1 MTLLGN
7 TLRVRDV
14 LLRNRIVSAPMERN
28 YCSLDGTVTE
38 RYVAYL
44 RARAAGGAALVF
56 TEAAYVRADGRG
68 RTRELGVHGDHVTP
82 GLRVLADAVRAEGAL
97 LGVELNH
104 AGRVARAAVSGFAPV
119 APSAVPYLDEQPR
132 VPDTAEVAALARAY
146 GEAAA
151 RCVQAGVDV
160 LEIHAAHGY
169 LIAQFLSPRTNH
181 RDDDYGDPVRFANE
195 VIAAVRRAAPSTPLF
210 LRISAFEGVEGG
222 LDADAT
228 LELVRRMRLDL
239 VDVIDVTAGNYE
251 SGEWMVQPGEFP
263 HGVLAPYAS
272 RYRDLGKLVSV
283 AGRLSTGDA
292 AEAVLRADHADL
304 VMIGRALHADPEWP
318 QKVLSGVA
326 PRPCIACNQGC
337 IDQLHTQQPIWCVVN
352 PGTGHEWR
360 RPRRAAVRRRRVV
373 VIGGGVAGLEAA
385 RTCASRGHHVVLV
398 ESRDV
403 LGGQYRLAAQLHSRP
418 EFARL
423 LDWYAGELGKSEV
436 DIRTSTPADAA
447 LVAGLAPD
455 VVVIATGGKGFVP
468 PVPGVDLP
476 HVSDV
481 RAWLEAGQPLAGGT
495 PVTVWG
501 ADRTGLATADAIVT
515 AGHPVLLLGAQPE
528 LAPEA
533 GPREKAL
540 AVGRLQTSP
549 LAQIKLSTTVE
560 AIEPRRILTGQGAHR
575 EWISVRGPL
584 LISQGTTPAIPDLGD
599 GTWHTHTVGEAAFA
613 ASAATA
619 IREGAE
625 VADLLE

>member
-1 MTLLGN
+1 MTLLGT

-28 YCSLDGTVTE
+28 YGNLDGTVTE

-56 TEAAYVRADGRG
+56 TEAAYVRGDGRG
-68 RTRELGVHGDHVTP
+68 RTRELGVHGDHVIP
-82 GLRVLADAVRAEGAL
+82 GLRSLADAVHAEGAL

-104 AGRVARAAVSGFAPV
+104 AGRVARAAVSGFTPL
-119 APSAVPYLDEQPR
+119 APSAVPHLDEQPR
-132 VPDTAEVAALARAY
+132 VPDAAEVATLARAY

-151 RCVQAGVDV
+151 RCVRAGVDV

-181 RDDDYGDPVRFANE
+181 RDDVYADPVRFGNE
-195 VIAAVRRAAPSTPLF
+195 VITAVRRAAPSTPLF

-222 LDADAT
+222 LEADAT
-228 LELVRRMRLDL
+228 FDLVRRMRLDL

-251 SGEWMVQPGEFP
+251 SGEWMVQPGEFSR
-263 HGVLAPYAS
+263 GVLAPYAA
-272 RYRDLGKLVSV
+272 RYRDLGKIVSV
-283 AGRLSTGDA
+283 AGRLSTGDV
-292 AEAVLRADHADL
+292 AEAVLRAGHADL
-304 VMIGRALHADPEWP
+304 VAVGRALHADPDWP
-318 QKVLSGVA
+318 RKALAGVS

-352 PGTGHEWR
+352 PDTGHEWR
-360 RPRRAAVRRRRVV
+360 RPPRVAVRRRRVV

-385 RTCASRGHHVVLV
+385 RTSASRGHDVVLV

-418 EFARL
+418 EFMRL
-423 LDWYAGELGKSEV
+423 LDWYATELEESQV
-436 DIRTSTPADAA
+436 DIRTSTRADANV
-447 LVAGLAPD
+447 VADLAPD
-455 VVVIATGGKGFVP
+455 VVVVATGGRAFMP
-468 PVPGVDLP
+468 PVPGIDLP

-501 ADRTGLATADAIVT
+501 ADRAGVATAEAIIT
-515 AGHPVLLLGAQPE
+515 AGHSVLLVGTQPE

-533 GPREKAL
+533 GPREKTL
-540 AVGRLQTSP
+540 AVRRLQASP
-549 LAQIKLSTTVE
+549 LARIELSTTVE
-560 AIEPRRILTGQGAHR
+560 AIEPGRLLTCRGAHR
-575 EWISVRGPL
+575 EWIGAPGPL
-584 LISQGTTPAIPDLGD
+584 LISQGTIPATPNLGD
-599 GTWHTHTVGEAAFA
+599 GNWRTHTIGEAAFA
-613 ASAATA
+613 TSAATA
-619 IREGAE
+619 IREGAN
-625 VADLLE
+625 VVTLFA